1 MNIDTKHEGKIKN
14 EKMNID
20 TEHEGKI
27 KTTGVNFL
35 IV

>member
-27 KTTGVNFL
+27 KTMGVNFL

>member
-1 MNIDTKHEGKIKN
+1 MNIDTEHEGKIKN

-27 KTTGVNFL
+27 KTMGVNFL
-35 IV
+35 IF

>member
-27 KTTGVNFL
+27 KTMGVNFL
-35 IV
+35 IF